1 MIRSTGEMM
10 SFAPQTMRF
19 SAKMICSASE
29 IMSFLAA
36 MSHFA
41 AETIRWRAKTQ
52 RFAPET
58 MRLAG
63 GMCGCLWC
71 VMVSISYTNA
81 VRETK
86 RVFIGFHFEI
96 Q

>member
-10 SFAPQTMRF
+10 SFR
-19 SAKMICSASE
+19 
-29 IMSFLAA
+29 AA
-36 MSHFA
+36 MSHSASKTIRWRSEMSRFA

-81 VRETK
+81 ARETK
-86 RVFIGFHFEI
+86 RVFIGFYFEI